1 MFGDMGWM
9 SSVVFVNR
17 LGIQHRSKRMP
28 NMDENSPGTSAAPA
42 GWYENPS
49 GAEKYRWWDG
59 SRWTEQV
66 TDNVTECPDEHEQL
80 AAVAQ
85 AVQSEQVP
93 TASSDVAACD
103 YPVIR
108 NWKSAMFFSFLGIMT
123 NCIIW
128 ELIAVTLGPFFAA
141 LIQTVLVVV
150 YGAVFYR
157 TYFTDKPLIRSC
169 RTISFLNYAVSGIL
183 FGWYWNVKI
192 KWNRENLKIKQG
204 GEKLYL
210 TAGASLAI
218 FAILFSLVTLYFG
231 WYQFFSP
238 YAYIPQDHARS
249 YSSSLQGSEAASTN
263 TGTYLSHVPGSSR
276 FTDEESGV
284 SFSIPDGWH
293 QEELTE
299 KRRWLR
305 WKACPDND
313 KAYIS
318 VTYGASEGNPDMTDV
333 PADAFKGMLSQ
344 YLDGCTDETV
354 EKVTLGGTEY
364 WKIAGSGTQDY
375 NGTTF
380 PISAVILM
388 RAENGTGY
396 QFQYFDYGSPV
407 DTSAYY
413 NDFEALVTSAT
424 YR

>member
-1 MFGDMGWM
+1 
-9 SSVVFVNR
+9 
-17 LGIQHRSKRMP
+17 
-28 NMDENSPGTSAAPA
+28 MDEVSSKTSTAPA

-66 TDNVTECPDEHEQL
+66 TDNVAERLDRNEQS
-80 AAVAQ
+80 AVIVQ
-85 AVQSEQVP
+85 AVQSEQFP
-93 TASSDVAACD
+93 TISSNVATCD

-128 ELIAVTLGPFFAA
+128 ELIAVTFGPFFAA
-141 LIQTVLVVV
+141 LIQTVLVIV
-150 YGAVFYR
+150 YGAIFYR
-157 TYFTDKPLIRSC
+157 TYFTDKPIIRSC
-169 RTISFLNYAVSGIL
+169 RTISFLNYAVSGVL

-192 KWNRENLKIKQG
+192 KWNHENLKIKQG
-204 GEKLYL
+204 SEKPYL
-210 TAGASLAI
+210 TAGASPAI
-218 FAILFSLVTLYFG
+218 AAILFSLITLYFG

-238 YAYIPQDHARS
+238 YTYVPQDHARS

-263 TGTYLSHVPGSSR
+263 TGTSLSHAPGSSR

-284 SFSIPDGWH
+284 SFSMPNGWH

-299 KRRWLR
+299 KRQWLR

-318 VTYGASEGNPDMTDV
+318 VTYGTSEDNPDMKDV
-333 PADAFKGMLSQ
+333 SADVFKGMLSL
-344 YLDGCTDETV
+344 YLDNCTDETV
-354 EKVTLGGTEY
+354 EKVMLGGTEY

-388 RAENGTGY
+388 HTENGTGY

-407 DTSAYY
+407 DTSTYY